1 MIFWRKIMLKSYEA
15 IYTNNQLN
23 WLNSKPNIDNVK
35 VLVIFEEHISNTP
48 VIKNSIKNLKGLVP
62 KPEKSISLDE
72 MKQAIELEGAKR

>member
-1 MIFWRKIMLKSYEA
+1 MLKSYEA

-23 WLNSKPNIDNVK
+23 WLNSKPNVDNVK
-35 VLVIFEEHISNTP
+35 VLVIFEEYISNTP

>member
-1 MIFWRKIMLKSYEA
+1 MLKSYEA
-15 IYTNNQLN
+15 IYSNNQLN
-23 WLNSKPNIDNVK
+23 WLNSKPNVDNVK
-35 VLVIFEEHISNTP
+35 VLVIFEEYISNTP

>member
-1 MIFWRKIMLKSYEA
+1 MLKSYES
-15 IYTNNQLN
+15 IYANNQLN
-23 WLNSKPNIDNVK
+23 WLNSKPNVDNVK
-35 VLVIFEEHISNTP
+35 VLVIFEEYISNTP

>member
-1 MIFWRKIMLKSYEA
+1 MLKSYEA

-48 VIKNSIKNLKGLVP
+48 ITNNSIKNLKGMVP

>member
-1 MIFWRKIMLKSYEA
+1 MLKSYEA

-48 VIKNSIKNLKGLVP
+48 ITNNSIKNLKGMVP
-62 KPEKSISLDE
+62 
-72 MKQAIELEGAKR
+72 

>member
-1 MIFWRKIMLKSYEA
+1 MLKSYEA
-15 IYTNNQLN
+15 IYANNQLN
-23 WLNSKPNIDNVK
+23 WLNSKPNVDNVK
-35 VLVIFEEHISNTP
+35 VLVIFEEYISNTP

>member
-1 MIFWRKIMLKSYEA
+1 MLKSYEA

-23 WLNSKPNIDNVK
+23 WLNSKPNVDNVK
-35 VLVIFEEHISNTP
+35 VLVIFEEYISNTP
-48 VIKNSIKNLKGLVP
+48 ITKNSIKNLKGLVP